1 MKKVLLALTST
12 ILLSGCVAMMLT
24 ADLNQQDLE
33 YWTPLLANPE
43 LDVLDGKVWSSTPGV
58 SNEER
63 PLHFYE
69 INEYPTESEKR
80 ALRILYGYN
89 KGWTDIAKNTL
100 NKYSRAYNDIV
111 NAGVSAGENNSLKLI
126 LGKTTYGEYA
136 LQSKMITDKMDEAL
150 AARDQQV
157 MAQQAAAFSSYLYN
171 QQLINAVNQPRT
183 ITPFSCRKVGHTY
196 HCF

>member
-24 ADLNQQDLE
+24 ADLRQQDLE
-33 YWTPLLANPE
+33 YWTPLLENPE
-43 LDVLDGKVWSSTPGV
+43 LDVLDGKFWRGTPGT

-63 PLHFYE
+63 PLYFYE
-69 INEYPTESEKR
+69 IKEYPTKPEKR
-80 ALRILYGYN
+80 ALKLYYGYR

-111 NAGVSAGENNSLKLI
+111 NAGVSAGENNLLELI
-126 LGKTTYGEYA
+126 LGKVTYGEYA
-136 LQSKMITDKMDEAL
+136 FRSKTVTDKMKEAL

>member
-1 MKKVLLALTST
+1 MKKALLALTST

-24 ADLNQQDLE
+24 ADLNQQELE

-43 LDVLDGKVWSSTPGV
+43 LDVLDGKVWRGTPGN
-58 SNEER
+58 SNEVR
-63 PLHFYE
+63 PLYFYE
-69 INEYPTESEKR
+69 INEYPTEFEKR

-89 KGWTDIAKNTL
+89 KGWTDIAKNTI

-111 NAGVSAGENNSLKLI
+111 NAGVSAHENNRIELI
-126 LGKTTYGEYA
+126 LGKVTYGEYA
-136 LQSKMITDKMDEAL
+136 FRSKTISDKMKEAL

-171 QQLINAVNQPRT
+171 QQLINAVNQPKT
-183 ITPFSCRKVGHTY
+183 VTPFSCRKVGHTY